1 MFTILLGTTK
11 LDSSQDSVVKVVATE
26 SVIHPNFDA
35 DTLEND
41 LALIHLDEPVT
52 YTSKFY

>member
-11 LDSSQDSVVKVVATE
+11 LDSSQDSVVKTTATE
-26 SVIHPNFDA
+26 YVLHPNFDP

-41 LALIHLDEPVT
+41 IALIHLDEAVT
-52 YTSKFY
+52 YTSNVY